1 MNKVFS
7 GPGDV
12 RPPSLSADSK
22 MPKRFGGV
30 PWRVVRTSAAIV
42 LGVVLGGAFLGCA
55 GAKSAEKS
63 TVVVMLVDA
72 KGKKLPFDP
81 DAMRAKRAREALDK
95 VAPREVAL
103 SIDLALLPDDTEV
116 REAYVADALES
127 IARALDTLGK
137 TDRTSYDAA
146 RPLREVSFKFD
157 PLAHRPRAKISDD
170 GSTLEAATSRA
181 GQPPLVMEDYVY
193 LLRERGRDL
202 RSARYAEKSPRD
214 VPKAERAAY
223 FDALVDSRTSPRD
236 ERGRIAWQADRV
248 LTLLEL
254 HELLTNDR
262 DPLAQKVEHELVT
275 SQVEVFRDVAYHHPA
290 IFDEAPADSSIKRGE
305 RAYSAF
311 LQRAIPHLAE
321 EDQLAAVK
329 SAFMRASNHDVR
341 PLRYALPSLD
351 RVAVAT
357 GLIGEWKRK
366 GGGFA
371 NATPALHAVACPEEL
386 VRSGNRWASSRSGFC
401 EEELYHL
408 ARVEPDVQKALVAY
422 AKREDDGAF
431 TRLLFSRL
439 VRDRTQ
445 ASLGRAFDSSRSL
458 YGTRLFAVSIDAM
471 AGALDGSGN
480 EVLVDEARNFVRALP
495 EARGDVAY
503 LVARAL
509 TYRRS
514 DETFKRFG
522 DLFGAPL
529 GVGDYERFMAY
540 GYHAVAVT
548 PEVIPAFADS
558 AKGLPRIRV
567 FLTKLDAYLDSEG
580 DPYSRIGPD
589 HTFSDLRDKLCEAD
603 DHVAVAE
610 VARAFADRRKRKP
623 GETLTEIF
631 AEGCPKKD
639 PSDGRGNA
647 NKHPKPPPPKARP
660 KDGGPGSDVAD
671 PFSSPRAPRAPH
683 AKGAKP

>member
-1 MNKVFS
+1 
-7 GPGDV
+7 
-12 RPPSLSADSK
+12 

-30 PWRVVRTSAAIV
+30 PGRLVRTSTAFV
-42 LGVVLGGAFLGCA
+42 LGLVLAGALLGCT
-55 GAKSAEKS
+55 GAKSAEKG

-81 DAMRAKRAREALDK
+81 DAIRAKRAREALDK

-157 PLAHRPRAKISDD
+157 PLAHRPRAKLSED
-170 GSTLEAATSRA
+170 GSMLEVNTSRA
-181 GQPPLVMEDYVY
+181 GQPPLVMEDYIY

-214 VPKAERAAY
+214 VPKEERSAY
-223 FDALVDSRTSPRD
+223 FAALVDSRTSPRE
-236 ERGRIAWQADRV
+236 ERGRYAWQADRV

-254 HELLTNDR
+254 YDLLAKDR
-262 DPLAQKVEHELVT
+262 DPLASKVEHELVS
-275 SQVEVFRDVAYHHPA
+275 SQVEVFREVAYHRPEV
-290 IFDEAPADSSIKRGE
+290 FDTAPAESSLKRAE
-305 RAYSAF
+305 RAYSAY
-311 LQRAIPHLAE
+311 LQQAIPHLAE
-321 EDQLAAVK
+321 EDQYTAAK
-329 SAFMRASNHDVR
+329 SAFMRASNHDER

-357 GLIGEWKRK
+357 TLLTEWKRK

-371 NATPALHAVACPEEL
+371 NATPALHAVACPEEI
-386 VRSGNRWASSRSGFC
+386 VRSGNRWATSQSGFC
-401 EEELYHL
+401 GDELYHL
-408 ARVEPDVQKALVAY
+408 ARVEPEVQKALVAY
-422 AKREDDGAF
+422 AKREDDTAF
-431 TRLLFSRL
+431 TRLLFARL
-439 VRDRTQ
+439 VRERTS
-445 ASLGRAFDSSRSL
+445 ASLGRAFDSARTL
-458 YGTRLFAVSIDAM
+458 YGTRLFAVSVDAM
-471 AGALDGSGN
+471 AGALEGSGN

-509 TYRRS
+509 TYRQS

-529 GVGDYERFMAY
+529 GVSDYERFMAY
-540 GYHAVAVT
+540 GDRAVAVT
-548 PEVIPAFADS
+548 AEIIPAFAET

-567 FLTKLDAYLDSEG
+567 FLTKFDAYLDGEG
-580 DPYSRIGPD
+580 DRFSRVGPD
-589 HTFSDLRDKLCEAD
+589 RTFSDLRDKLCEAD

-610 VARAFADRRKRKP
+610 IARAFADRRKRKP

-639 PSDGRGNA
+639 PSDGRGNT
-647 NKHPKPPPPKARP
+647 NKHPKPPAPKVRP
-660 KDGGPGSDVAD
+660 KDGGPGSDIAD
-671 PFSSPRAPRAPH
+671 PFSSPRAPRAPRT
-683 AKGAKP
+683 KGAKP